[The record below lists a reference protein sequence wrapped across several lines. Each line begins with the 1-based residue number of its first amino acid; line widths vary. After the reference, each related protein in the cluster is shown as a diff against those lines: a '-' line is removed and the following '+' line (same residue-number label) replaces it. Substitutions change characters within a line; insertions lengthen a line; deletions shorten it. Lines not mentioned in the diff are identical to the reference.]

1 MRLLIFTILA
11 LMSIL
16 PATCQQSALP
26 LRANAG
32 SSQTN
37 GFTVLPVQKIG
48 RDDLLSL
55 TVYDEPE
62 LTRTVRVD
70 SEGDLRLP
78 MLKKAIHAAGL
89 FPSELEEVISSV
101 LVEQNVLVDP
111 IVTVSVVEYRSRPIT
126 VVGAVK
132 NPITFQ
138 ETGTVTLLDAL
149 SQAQGLTENAGS
161 EILVYRLTTDGKPEN
176 VIRRIPVLNL
186 LRGEDPTLNLQ
197 LEGGEEIRVPEAGRI
212 FVVGNVKKPGAYYIT
227 DGSKSSLMKAL
238 ALSEGLDTFSGSKA
252 YIYRLAADGS
262 GRNEIPLELK
272 KILQRKSPDVA
283 LEANDILYIPDASG
297 MRTSMKVLETTVAIS
312 ASIGAAALYAYH

>member
-1 MRLLIFTILA
+1 MRTQILMIVA

-16 PATCQQSALP
+16 PATGQQMSLP
-26 LRANAG
+26 LRANANPNL
-32 SSQTN
+32 SNALN
-37 GFTVLPVQKIG
+37 GLPVQKIG
-48 RDDLLSL
+48 RDDLLAL

-89 FPSELEEVISSV
+89 FPSELEEAISSV

-111 IVTVSVVEYRSRPIT
+111 IVTVSVVEYRSRPII

-138 ETGTVTLLDAL
+138 ATGTVTLLDAL

-161 EILVYRLTTDGKPEN
+161 EILVYRLTADEKQQSA
-176 VIRRIPVLNL
+176 IRRIPVLNL

-238 ALSEGLDTFSGSKA
+238 ALSEGLDTFSGNRA

-262 GRNEIPLELK
+262 GRNEIRLELK

-283 LEANDILYIPDASG
+283 LEANDILYIPDATG
-297 MRTSMKVLETTVAIS
+297 LRTTIKVLETTLGVS
-312 ASIGAAALYAYH
+312 GSLGAAALYSYH